1 MNTKTQRTIEGN
13 FSGREL
19 GAGTWQLTAGTSG
32 SGEIYILGA
41 EPSAADLLRG
51 ASLRAVSIAWQSG
64 GATLTLV
71 RPDGPRNLNSRTAI
85 IHEPL
90 ARLYDGLPL
99 VRLDD
104 RARRFWRRVFRL
116 VRIPGGRYLLGL
128 IARRTG
134 GPR

>member
-1 MNTKTQRTIEGN
+1 MHTKTQRTIEGS
-13 FSGREL
+13 FSVSEL
-19 GAGTWQLTAGTSG
+19 GAGAWQLTSASAGG
-32 SGEIYILGA
+32 DIYVLGA
-41 EPSAADLLRG
+41 EPNAGDLLR
-51 ASLRAVSIAWQSG
+51 AEHLRAVSIAWQSD
-64 GATLTLV
+64 GATLTLL
-71 RPDGPRNLNSRTAI
+71 RPEGHQYLRSRTAT

-116 VRIPGGRYLLGL
+116 VRIPGGRRLLGL
-128 IARRTG
+128 IARRSG